1 MALTA
6 LLAWVNLQFAH
17 WMQMDWYWA
26 WVLATL
32 VHLSI
37 YLIGGSVGWLLTRQL
52 WPAIGLGQEIDQR
65 PLKPG
70 QLVYE
75 LRNGLLACLIFGVVS
90 LSYRV
95 LCQGIWPQDA
105 VTAIWQLAAFVV
117 FNNVYSY
124 SSHRLLHSRRLIS
137 FHGVHHR
144 SSRVTPF
151 SSYSV
156 HAVEALVIAATLPI
170 FMLIVPLG
178 LGMAVLLHAMGMI
191 YTVCIHCNYD
201 LWPTLSDGH
210 WFKKL
215 INHPTYHRYHHTLGN
230 VNYGFTN
237 RVLDLLFKTNKD

>member
-1 MALTA
+1 MTLSALTT
-6 LLAWVNLQFAH
+6 WVNLQFAH

-26 WVLATL
+26 FVIATL

-37 YLIGGSVGWLLTRQL
+37 YLIGGSVGWWLTRRV
-52 WPAIGLGQEIDQR
+52 WPTIGLGREIDLR

-70 QLVYE
+70 QLAYE
-75 LRNGLLACLIFGVVS
+75 LRNGLQACLIFGLIS
-90 LSYRV
+90 LSYRS
-95 LCQGIWPQDA
+95 LCIDIWPQDT
-105 VTAIWQLAAFVV
+105 VTAIWQLLAFVV
-117 FNNVYSY
+117 FNNLYSY
-124 SSHRLLHSRRLIS
+124 STHRLLHHRYLIR

-156 HAVEALVIAATLPI
+156 HILEAIVIAATFPL
-170 FMLIVPLG
+170 FLLIVPMS
-178 LGMAVLLHAMGMI
+178 LGMVVLLHAFGMM

-201 LWPTLSDGH
+201 LWPSLSDDH

-237 RVLDLLFKTNKD
+237 RLLDILFKTNKD

>member
-1 MALTA
+1 MALSTS
-6 LLAWVNLQFAH
+6 LAWLNLQLHH

-26 WVLATL
+26 LLVATL
-32 VHLSI
+32 LHLSI
-37 YLIGGSVGWLLTRQL
+37 YLIGGGIGWLLTRQL
-52 WPAIGLGQEIDQR
+52 WPAMGLGQEIDQR

-75 LRNGLLACLIFGVVS
+75 LRNGLQACLLFGVVS
-90 LSYRV
+90 LSYRS
-95 LCQGIWPQDA
+95 LCIGIWPQDA
-105 VTAIWQLAAFVV
+105 ISAIWQLAAFVV

-124 SSHRLLHSRRLIS
+124 GTHRLLHHRYLIR
-137 FHGVHHR
+137 FHAVHHR
-144 SSRVTPF
+144 STRVTPF

-156 HAVEALVIAATLPI
+156 HGLEALVIAATFPL
-170 FMLIVPLG
+170 FLLLVPMG
-178 LGMAVLLHAMGMI
+178 LGMVVLLHAFGMT

-201 LWPTLSDGH
+201 LWPTLSDDH

-237 RVLDLLFKTNKD
+237 RLLDLLFKTNKD